1 MKKKNKRIETVEG
14 TFLGTGRGFGF
25 VKCEEFEDDI
35 FIKERDTLDAL
46 HSDDVLVELKPKI
59 KGFGDGLHREGKII
73 RVTQRNL
80 STVVGTLSL
89 SKNFGFVIPDNK
101 KIDYDFFIAK
111 EHLNGAVDG
120 SKVKIQV
127 TVYPTKGHSPEGEVI
142 EVLGHKDDPGVDILS
157 IVEAFGVPYEFP
169 VKVINQGEKCGNCI
183 SEADTY
189 GRVDYRDLI
198 TVTIDG
204 DDTKDFDDA
213 VSLSF
218 DGSLYTLGVH
228 IADVANY
235 VQESSALD
243 REAFLRGTSIYLCDR
258 VIPMLPHSLSNGICS
273 LNENEDRLTLSCVMD
288 INLKGEVVNHR
299 IEESVICVNKRL
311 TYNNVAAVI
320 DQTDDKKVEEY
331 SEYIPLFDNMKSLAE
346 IIKNVR
352 RQRGSIDFDIP
363 ESKILLDENGFP
375 VTIKPYER
383 NVATNIIEEFMLIAN
398 ETVSS
403 HYFWMEV
410 PFLYRTHDNPAPDK
424 LEKLCEFIKNY
435 GFALKGDKEDIH
447 PKEIQKLLGSI
458 EGTKEETLITR
469 ITLRSMMQAKYSS
482 EPTGHFGLACK
493 YYSHFTSPIRRYP
506 DLFIHRIIKDDYRG
520 RLDERKIRHIS
531 EIVENVA
538 KKCSENERRAVELE
552 RETDKLKKVQYMSKH
567 VGEIFD
573 GVISGVTSFGIFV
586 ELENTVEGM
595 VRLSLL
601 SDDNYIY
608 DEKNV
613 KIIGEHSHREYTIGQ
628 RVRVCVNQTDEDLRT
643 IDFLLMD

>member
-1 MKKKNKRIETVEG
+1 MKKKIKLETTEG
-14 TFLGTGRGFGF
+14 IFLGTGRGFGF
-25 VKCEEFEDDI
+25 VKSEEFEDDI
-35 FIKERDTLDAL
+35 FIKERDVLDAM
-46 HSDDVLVELKPKI
+46 HSDRVLVELKPKT
-59 KGFGDGLHREGKII
+59 KGGPGIHREGRII
-73 RVTQRNL
+73 RVTERNL
-80 STVVGTLSL
+80 KSVVGTVSM
-89 SKNFGFVIPDNK
+89 SKNFGFVIPDNN
-101 KIDYDFFIAK
+101 KIDDDFFVSK
-111 EHLNGAVDG
+111 ENLNGATEG
-120 SKVKIQV
+120 SKVKILI
-127 TVYPTKGHSPEGEVI
+127 TSYPSKGKSPEGKVI

-169 VKVINQGEKCGNCI
+169 VKVLNQGERCGISI
-183 SEADTY
+183 SEADTF
-189 GRVDYRDLI
+189 GRVDYRNEL

-204 DDTKDFDDA
+204 EDTKDFDDA
-213 VSLSF
+213 VSVSF
-218 DGSLYTLGVH
+218 DGLIYTLGVH

-243 REAFLRGTSIYLCDR
+243 KEAYLRGTSIYLCDR

-273 LNENEDRLTLSCVMD
+273 LNENEDRLTLSCIME
-288 INLKGEVVNHR
+288 INLKGEVVGHR
-299 IEESVICVNKRL
+299 IEESVICVNHRM
-311 TYNNVAAVI
+311 TYNDVSSIIKREDANLC
-320 DQTDDKKVEEY
+320 DKY
-331 SEYIPLFDNMKSLAE
+331 SDILEMLDNMKNLAL
-346 IIKNVR
+346 ILKNVR
-352 RQRGSIDFDIP
+352 RKRGSIDFDIP

-375 VTIKPYER
+375 ICIKPYER
-383 NVATNIIEEFMLIAN
+383 NIATNIIEEFMLIAN

-435 GFALKGDKEDIH
+435 GFSLKGDKEDLH
-447 PKEIQKLLGSI
+447 PKEIQKLLDSI
-458 EGTKEETLITR
+458 EGTNEETLITR
-469 ITLRSMMQAKYSS
+469 ITLRSMMQAKYSA

-520 RLDERKIRHIS
+520 RLDERKIRHYANIA
-531 EIVENVA
+531 EEVA

-567 VGEIFD
+567 VGEIFE

-595 VRLSLL
+595 IRLSLL
-601 SDDNYIY
+601 TDDNYIF

-613 KIIGEHSHREYTIGQ
+613 KLTGEYSHNEYTIGQ
-628 RVRVCVNQTDEDLRT
+628 RIRVCVNQTDEDLRT
-643 IDFLLMD
+643 IAFLLMD